1 MRGIVAQNI
10 IIFIIGIVF
19 TIIFISN
26 SFKYFTNKGVSSQP
40 EGTIT
45 KADVNVIKRISIGA
59 RILMICF
66 ILFWWI
72 YFALPVL
79 LDLPSIISNR
89 YDSVKGV
96 VNRIEYTSKGDEVLY
111 ITSNNSQ
118 IVLTVSDRSVK
129 QGDIVTVSYLKH
141 LKTGEVQSAED

>member
-1 MRGIVAQNI
+1 
-10 IIFIIGIVF
+10 
-19 TIIFISN
+19 
-26 SFKYFTNKGVSSQP
+26 
-40 EGTIT
+40 
-45 KADVNVIKRISIGA
+45 
-59 RILMICF
+59 MICF

-141 LKTGEVQSAED
+141 LKMGEVQTAED